1 MTTEMYTQADKN
13 RLRWRSRRGL
23 LELDLVFELF
33 LEHDF
38 EQLSSAELDVYQD
51 LLMLPDIDLLELVDG
66 KTVTDDPRFVPI
78 LTKLQHW
85 QVLKNQQ

>member
-1 MTTEMYTQADKN
+1 MDTQAEKN

-38 EQLSSAELDVYQD
+38 DQLSQTELDVYED
-51 LLMLPDIDLLELVDG
+51 LLMLPDIYLLELVDG
-66 KTVTDDPRFVPI
+66 KAETEDARLAPLLNR
-78 LTKLQHW
+78 LRHW
-85 QVLKNQQ
+85 QVAKNQQ

>member
-1 MTTEMYTQADKN
+1 MHTQADKN

-38 EQLSSAELDVYQD
+38 DQLSPAELDVYQD
-51 LLMLPDIDLLELVDG
+51 LLMLPDVDLLELVDG

>member
-1 MTTEMYTQADKN
+1 MYTQADKN